1 MVKRSVR
8 VVLIALIFIGSI
20 LPFLLL
26 NLEVESVVGSF
37 DIWPE
42 EQSNSSSAAA
52 ATATTYP
59 LSRKCPP
66 GVCLPR
72 RYFSTTTQQPAAY
85 YLEPDRFAYVP
96 SRPWDETYITPL
108 DLKNSSGINAV
119 EKVRRTMKWRYNEL
133 IMSDLHGDNYSKLPP
148 KYLPPQFPQWDRAI
162 HQHIVNGTI
171 LGMPPKCCPTNI
183 NHQFLSNNMSK
194 ANILSDEELNDCD
207 CRSPRN
213 YPKNMNGPIATI
225 ITAFYEMSSKHPVQM
240 G

>member
-42 EQSNSSSAAA
+42 EQSNSSSSSAAAAAAAA

-66 GVCLPR
+66 GICLPR

-85 YLEPDRFAYVP
+85 YLEPDQFAYVP
-96 SRPWDETYITPL
+96 SRPWDEASITPL
-108 DLKNSSGINAV
+108 DLKSSSGINAV
-119 EKVRRTMKWRYNEL
+119 EQVRRTMQYDIIW
-133 IMSDLHGDNYSKLPP
+133 
-148 KYLPPQFPQWDRAI
+148 
-162 HQHIVNGTI
+162 
-171 LGMPPKCCPTNI
+171 NI
-183 NHQFLSNNMSK
+183 RGRLVS
-194 ANILSDEELNDCD
+194 LREDE
-207 CRSPRN
+207 
-213 YPKNMNGPIATI
+213 
-225 ITAFYEMSSKHPVQM
+225 Q
-240 G
+240 